1 MSVTIDKDNCI
12 GCETCLSICPVG
24 ALYMADGK
32 ADVKAEDCINC
43 GACISECPVNVISL
57 GDGAASDT
65 DKSGVLG
72 MATGKEKDLW
82 VFVETE
88 NGEPLTVVYELLA
101 ETAILAK
108 KSGQR
113 CAAVL
118 LTKAADAIPKKLIAA
133 GADLVYVVTG
143 EEYAQY
149 NTDAY
154 TNAFCELIKEYQPSS
169 ILVGATADGRDLAP
183 RIAARMNTGLCA
195 DCTALDI
202 EGKIVH
208 WTRPALGGNILATI
222 LCEERCPQMGTV
234 RPKVFKAA
242 VPDANRTGEVIN
254 YAVKN
259 KITVRTQLISNQ
271 PVIDTGAMKIDEA
284 EMICS
289 GGRGMGCQDN
299 FKMLEELAHVLGG
312 AVGGSRAVVDE
323 GWIDHP
329 HQVGQSGKTVTP
341 KIYFAFGI
349 SGSVQHLAGMSKSD
363 IIVAINKDENAPI
376 FRVAHYG
383 IVGDALVIL
392 PKLIDKIR
400 AIKES

>member
-24 ALYMADGK
+24 ALYMVDGK
-32 ADVKAEDCINC
+32 AEVKEEECINC
-43 GACISECPVNVISL
+43 GACISECPVEVISL
-57 GDGAASDT
+57 GEAATT
-65 DKSGVLG
+65 DKKAIVG
-72 MATGKEKDLW
+72 MATGQEKDLW

-88 NGEPLTVVYELLA
+88 NGEPVHVVYELLA
-101 ETAILAK
+101 ETAVLAK

-113 CAAVL
+113 CGAVL
-118 LTKAADAIPKKLIAA
+118 LTNAAGDIPQKLIAA
-133 GADLVYVVTG
+133 GADVVYLVTG
-143 EEYAQY
+143 EEYTVY
-149 NTDAY
+149 NTDCY
-154 TNAFCELIKEYQPSS
+154 TNAFCELIKKYQPSA
-169 ILVGATADGRDLAP
+169 ILVGATVDGRDLGP

-234 RPKVFKAA
+234 RPKVFKPI
-242 VPDANRTGEVIN
+242 VPDFTRTGEVIN
-254 YAVKN
+254 CEIQN
-259 KITVRTQLISNQ
+259 KIVDRAKMLRND
-271 PVIDTGAMKIDEA
+271 PVIETSAMKIDDA

-299 FKMLEELAHVLGG
+299 FKMLEELAKVLGG

-349 SGSVQHLAGMSKSD
+349 SGSVQHLAGMNKSD
-363 IIVAINKDENAPI
+363 IIIAINKDENAPI
-376 FRVAHYG
+376 FKVAHYG
-383 IVGDALVIL
+383 IVGDALVVL
-392 PKLIDKIR
+392 PKLIEKIR